1 MKSLLRILIVTAL
14 SALPQAALACSVC
27 MGDPNSN
34 TAKAAN
40 AAIFLML
47 GVLGG
52 MFALL
57 GAFAFSLYRRAQSP
71 TPPHAEFGDD
81 KTFADSLT

>member
-1 MKSLLRILIVTAL
+1 MKLDLRVLLIFAL
-14 SALPQAALACSVC
+14 LGAPHMAEACTVC

-34 TAKAAN
+34 TAQAAN

-52 MFALL
+52 MFSLL
-57 GAFAFSLYRRAQSP
+57 GAFAYSLYRRSKAPAPAHS
-71 TPPHAEFGDD
+71 EFGNDQNL
-81 KTFADSLT
+81 ADSLS

>member
-1 MKSLLRILIVTAL
+1 MKVLARLLI
-14 SALPQAALACSVC
+14 AALICAPQLASACSVC

-34 TAKAAN
+34 VARGAN

-52 MFALL
+52 MFGLI
-57 GAFAFSLYRRAQSP
+57 GAFATSLYRRSKQP
-71 TPPHAEFGDD
+71 PPPHTDFQE
-81 KTFADSLT
+81 